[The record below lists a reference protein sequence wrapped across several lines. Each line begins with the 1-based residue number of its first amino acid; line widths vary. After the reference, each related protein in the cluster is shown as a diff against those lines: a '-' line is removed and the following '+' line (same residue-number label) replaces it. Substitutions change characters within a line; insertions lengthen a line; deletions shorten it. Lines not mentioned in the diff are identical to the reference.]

1 MSACTDEAWDRTL
14 MAIFAVDAASVAMNP
29 NPSPTIPPMTT
40 DMTSWNKQ
48 QSQYEISVGKH
59 SNPPQNKRR
68 IVDCRLSESAEECPK
83 ILRGVHFSSKEVVEF
98 RAVGEARMVLGPD
111 LE

>member
-1 MSACTDEAWDRTL
+1 MSACTDEAWERTL

-59 SNPPQNKRR
+59 SNPPEMKKRV
-68 IVDCRLSESAEECPK
+68 VDCRLSESAEECPK
-83 ILRGVHFSSKEVVEF
+83 HAGRALFFERSWGISGCGRGKDG
-98 RAVGEARMVLGPD
+98 AGT
-111 LE
+111 

>member
-1 MSACTDEAWDRTL
+1 

-48 QSQYEISVGKH
+48 QSQHEISVGRH
-59 SNPPQNKRR
+59 CNPPTKTAYGLPTLRVRGGVRPEQDVCSRTLLRKKLGNFGARR
-68 IVDCRLSESAEECPK
+68 GKDGAWT
-83 ILRGVHFSSKEVVEF
+83 
-98 RAVGEARMVLGPD
+98 
-111 LE
+111 